1 MNPNVGKPD
10 RIIRIIVGLILA
22 VGPFVSNLAIWNTS
36 TMTYGSV
43 VVGLVLIGTAIFSF
57 CPLYR
62 IVGIRTCKM

>member
-22 VGPFVSNLAIWNTS
+22 VGPFVSSLSIWSTS

>member
-22 VGPFVSNLAIWNTS
+22 VGPFVSSLPILS
-36 TMTYGSV
+36 TPTMMYGSV
-43 VVGLVLIGTAIFSF
+43 IVGLVLIGTALFSF

>member
-22 VGPFVSNLAIWNTS
+22 VGPFVTSLSIWSTS
-36 TMTYGSV
+36 TMMYGSII
-43 VVGLVLIGTAIFSF
+43 VGLVLIGTAVFSF

>member
-22 VGPFVSNLAIWNTS
+22 VGPFVSSLAIWSTS
-36 TMTYGSV
+36 TMMYGSIA
-43 VVGLVLIGTAIFSF
+43 VGLVLFGTAVFSF

-62 IVGIRTCKM
+62 IVGVRTCKM

>member
-22 VGPFVSNLAIWNTS
+22 VGPFVSSLAIWS
-36 TMTYGSV
+36 TPTMMYGSV
-43 VVGLVLIGTAIFSF
+43 AVGLVLIGTAVFSF

>member
-22 VGPFVSNLAIWNTS
+22 VGPFVSSLSIWS
-36 TMTYGSV
+36 TPTMMYGSIA
-43 VVGLVLIGTAIFSF
+43 VGLVLISTAVFSF

>member
-22 VGPFVSNLAIWNTS
+22 VGPYVTNLSIWS
-36 TMTYGSV
+36 TPTMMYGSV
-43 VVGLVLIGTAIFSF
+43 IVGLVLIGTALFSF